1 MIVSL
6 KHTNNTN
13 NINQQLQQQ
22 LIVVMMMMIV
32 SHLDNNHIDIIIKSD
47 NVH

>member
-1 MIVSL
+1 MIVTM

-22 LIVVMMMMIV
+22 LIVVMMMMNV
-32 SHLDNNHIDIIIKSD
+32 SLLDNTHKDIIIKSD
-47 NVH
+47 NVY